1 MNQMDEE
8 KYLKTFKKD
17 ELIKFVIKLEE
28 ELAKC
33 KTELGECEATSN
45 KYLTQLLE
53 HQEYKKEVET
63 WTFGLVKTLFGNE
76 NNRLLFASLLEE
88 NINLIIDARV
98 QEKLATK
105 TDYYDSD
112 EGGGSSTSIV
122 YDGCEINEIDG
133 CRPW

>member
-17 ELIKFVIKLEE
+17 ELIKRLIKVEE

-33 KTELGECEATSN
+33 ESDLAECKTKADECSN
-45 KYLTQLLE
+45 QLVE
-53 HQEYKKEVET
+53 HQAYKKEVET
-63 WTFGLVKTLFGNE
+63 WTFGLVKTLLENE
-76 NNRLLFASLLEE
+76 DNRKLFASQLEE

-112 EGGGSSTSIV
+112 EGGGSSTSII
-122 YDGCEINEIDG
+122 YDGYEINEIDG

>member
-17 ELIKFVIKLEE
+17 ELVKRLIKIEE

-33 KTELGECEATSN
+33 ESDLAKCKTKADECS
-45 KYLTQLLE
+45 TQLVK
-53 HQEYKKEVET
+53 HQAYKKEVEN
-63 WTFGLVKTLFGNE
+63 WTFGLVKTLLENE
-76 NNRLLFASLLEE
+76 DNRKLFASQLEE

-98 QEKLATK
+98 QEKLAIK

-112 EGGGSSTSIV
+112 EGGGSSTSII

>member
-17 ELIKFVIKLEE
+17 ELIKHVIKLKE
-28 ELAKC
+28 ELAVQKALSDGF
-33 KTELGECEATSN
+33 KFKATECS
-45 KYLTQLLE
+45 TQLLE
-53 HQEYKKEVET
+53 HQTYKQEVES
-63 WTFGLVKTLFGNE
+63 WTFGLVKTLLENE
-76 NNRLLFASLLEE
+76 DNRKLFASLLEE

>member
-1 MNQMDEE
+1 MAEYKAKADE
-8 KYLKTFKKD
+8 
-17 ELIKFVIKLEE
+17 
-28 ELAKC
+28 C
-33 KTELGECEATSN
+33 S
-45 KYLTQLLE
+45 TQLLE
-53 HQEYKKEVET
+53 HQVYKKEVET
-63 WTFGLVKTLFGNE
+63 WTFGLVKTLLENE
-76 NNRLLFASLLEE
+76 DNRKLFASQLEE

-112 EGGGSSTSIV
+112 EGGGSSTSII

>member
-17 ELIKFVIKLEE
+17 ELIKRVIKLEE

-33 KTELGECEATSN
+33 ESDLAEYKTKANECS
-45 KYLTQLLE
+45 TQLLE
-53 HQEYKKEVET
+53 HQVYKKEVET
-63 WTFGLVKTLFGNE
+63 WTFGLVKTLLENE
-76 NNRLLFASLLEE
+76 DNRKLFASQLEE

-112 EGGGSSTSIV
+112 EGGGSSTSII

>member
-17 ELIKFVIKLEE
+17 ELIKRLIKLEE

-33 KTELGECEATSN
+33 ESDLAKCKTKADECS
-45 KYLTQLLE
+45 TQLVK
-53 HQEYKKEVET
+53 HQAYKKEVEN
-63 WTFGLVKTLFGNE
+63 WTFGLVKTLLENE
-76 NNRLLFASLLEE
+76 DNRKLFASQLEE

-112 EGGGSSTSIV
+112 EGGGSSTSII

>member
-17 ELIKFVIKLEE
+17 ELIKRLIKLEE

-33 KTELGECEATSN
+33 ESDLAKCKTKADECS
-45 KYLTQLLE
+45 TQLVK
-53 HQEYKKEVET
+53 HQAYKKEVEN
-63 WTFGLVKTLFGNE
+63 WTFGLVKTLLENE
-76 NNRLLFASLLEE
+76 DNRKLFASQLEE

-112 EGGGSSTSIV
+112 EGGGSSTSIL
-122 YDGCEINEIDG
+122 YDGYEINEIDG

>member
-17 ELIKFVIKLEE
+17 ELIKRLINLEE
-28 ELAKC
+28 EMAKC
-33 KTELGECEATSN
+33 KSELDEDKAEAKKIQSKLSELEEYKQGVEKWTN
-45 KYLTQLLE
+45 GFLKTLLE
-53 HQEYKKEVET
+53 
-63 WTFGLVKTLFGNE
+63 NE
-76 NNRLLFASLLEE
+76 DNRKLLASQLEE

-112 EGGGSSTSIV
+112 DGGGSSTSIL
-122 YDGCEINEIDG
+122 YDGREINELDCG
-133 CRPW
+133 LPW

>member
-1 MNQMDEE
+1 MTE
-8 KYLKTFKKD
+8 FK
-17 ELIKFVIKLEE
+17 
-28 ELAKC
+28 
-33 KTELGECEATSN
+33 N
-45 KYLTQLLE
+45 KANERSTQLVE
-53 HQEYKKEVET
+53 HQAYKKEVET
-63 WTFGLVKTLFGNE
+63 WTYGLVKTLLENE
-76 NNRLLFASLLEE
+76 DNCKLFASLLEE

-122 YDGCEINEIDG
+122 YDGREINEIDG

>member
-17 ELIKFVIKLEE
+17 ELIKRLIKVEE

-33 KTELGECEATSN
+33 ESN
-45 KYLTQLLE
+45 LAEYKV
-53 HQEYKKEVET
+53 YKKEVET
-63 WTFGLVKTLFGNE
+63 WTFGLVKTLLENE
-76 NNRLLFASLLEE
+76 DNRKLFASQLEE

-112 EGGGSSTSIV
+112 EGGGSSTSII

>member
-1 MNQMDEE
+1 MNQIDEE

-17 ELIKFVIKLEE
+17 ELIKRLIKLEE

-33 KTELGECEATSN
+33 NSDLAECKTKADERSN
-45 KYLTQLLE
+45 QLLE
-53 HQEYKKEVET
+53 HQAYKKEVET
-63 WTFGLVKTLFGNE
+63 WTFGLVKTLLENE
-76 NNRLLFASLLEE
+76 DNRKLFASKLEE

-112 EGGGSSTSIV
+112 DGGGSSTSIL
-122 YDGCEINEIDG
+122 YDGYEINEIDG
-133 CRPW
+133 GRPW

>member
-8 KYLKTFKKD
+8 KYLKKFKKD
-17 ELIKFVIKLEE
+17 ELIKCVIKLEE

-33 KTELGECEATSN
+33 KTEWGECEAEVKEKT
-45 KYLTQLLE
+45 TQLLE
-53 HQEYKKEVET
+53 HQAYKKEVET
-63 WTFGLVKTLFGNE
+63 WTFGLVKTLLENE
-76 NNRLLFASLLEE
+76 DNRKLFASLLEE

>member
-1 MNQMDEE
+1 MNQMDDE

-17 ELIKFVIKLEE
+17 ELIKRLIKLEE

-33 KTELGECEATSN
+33 ESDLAKRKTKADECS
-45 KYLTQLLE
+45 TQLVE
-53 HQEYKKEVET
+53 HQAYKKEVEN
-63 WTFGLVKTLFGNE
+63 WTFGLVKTLLENE
-76 NNRLLFASLLEE
+76 DNRKLFASQLEE

-112 EGGGSSTSIV
+112 EGGGCSTSII
-122 YDGCEINEIDG
+122 YDGHEINEIDG

>member
-17 ELIKFVIKLEE
+17 ELIKRVIKLEE

-33 KTELGECEATSN
+33 KSDWGECEATSN

-53 HQEYKKEVET
+53 HQVYKQEVEN
-63 WTFGLVKTLFGNE
+63 WTFDLVKTLFSNE
-76 NNRLLFASLLEE
+76 NNRLLFASLLKE

-105 TDYYDSD
+105 TNWYDTD
-112 EGGGSSTSIV
+112 DGKDADTSIV
-122 YDGCEINEIDG
+122 YDGREINEIDG
-133 CRPW
+133 GRPW

>member
-1 MNQMDEE
+1 MNQTDQE

-17 ELIKFVIKLEE
+17 ELIKRVIKLEE

-33 KTELGECEATSN
+33 KTEWGKCEAEAKEKT
-45 KYLTQLLE
+45 TQLLE
-53 HQEYKKEVET
+53 HQAYKKEVET
-63 WTFGLVKTLFGNE
+63 WTFGLVKTLLENE
-76 NNRLLFASLLEE
+76 DNRKLFASLLEE

-112 EGGGSSTSIV
+112 EGGGSSTSII

>member
-17 ELIKFVIKLEE
+17 ELIKRLIKLEE

-33 KTELGECEATSN
+33 ESDLAKCKTKADECS
-45 KYLTQLLE
+45 TQLVK
-53 HQEYKKEVET
+53 HQAYKKEVEN
-63 WTFGLVKTLFGNE
+63 WTFGLVKTLLENE
-76 NNRLLFASLLEE
+76 DNRKLFASLLEE

-98 QEKLATK
+98 QEKLAIK
-105 TDYYDSD
+105 TEYYDSD
-112 EGGGSSTSIV
+112 EGGGSSTSII

>member
-1 MNQMDEE
+1 MNHMDEE

-17 ELIKFVIKLEE
+17 ELIKCVIKLEE

-33 KTELGECEATSN
+33 KSDWGECEATSN

-53 HQEYKKEVET
+53 HQVYKQEVEN
-63 WTFGLVKTLFGNE
+63 WTFGLVKTLFSNE

-112 EGGGSSTSIV
+112 EGGGSSTSIL
-122 YDGCEINEIDG
+122 YGGYEINEIDG
-133 CRPW
+133 CCPW

>member
-17 ELIKFVIKLEE
+17 ELIKRLIKVEE
-28 ELAKC
+28 ELVKCESDLAEYKTKAKE
-33 KTELGECEATSN
+33 KT
-45 KYLTQLLE
+45 TQLLE
-53 HQEYKKEVET
+53 HQAYKKEVET
-63 WTFGLVKTLFGNE
+63 WTFGLVKTLLENE
-76 NNRLLFASLLEE
+76 DNRKLFASLLEE

-98 QEKLATK
+98 QEKLAIK

-112 EGGGSSTSIV
+112 EGGGSSTSII

>member
-17 ELIKFVIKLEE
+17 ELIKRLIKIEE
-28 ELAKC
+28 ELAKY
-33 KTELGECEATSN
+33 KTKANECS
-45 KYLTQLLE
+45 TQLLE
-53 HQEYKKEVET
+53 HQVYKKEVEN
-63 WTFGLVKTLFGNE
+63 WTFGLVKTLLENE
-76 NNRLLFASLLEE
+76 DNRKLFASQLEE

-112 EGGGSSTSIV
+112 EGGGSSTSII

>member
-17 ELIKFVIKLEE
+17 ELIKCVIKLEE

-33 KTELGECEATSN
+33 KTEWGECEAEVKEKT
-45 KYLTQLLE
+45 TQLLE
-53 HQEYKKEVET
+53 HQAYKKEVET
-63 WTFGLVKTLFGNE
+63 WTFGLVKTLLENE
-76 NNRLLFASLLEE
+76 DNRNLFASQLEE

-112 EGGGSSTSIV
+112 EGGGSSTSIL
-122 YDGCEINEIDG
+122 YGGYEINEIDG
-133 CRPW
+133 CHPW

>member
-1 MNQMDEE
+1 MDEE

-17 ELIKFVIKLEE
+17 ELIKRLIKLEE

-33 KTELGECEATSN
+33 ESNLTEYKAKADECS
-45 KYLTQLLE
+45 TQLLE
-53 HQEYKKEVET
+53 HKAYKKEVKT
-63 WTFGLVKTLFGNE
+63 WTFGLVKTLLENE
-76 NNRLLFASLLEE
+76 DNRKLFASQLEE

>member
-33 KTELGECEATSN
+33 KSDLTECKTKANECS
-45 KYLTQLLE
+45 TQLVE
-53 HQEYKKEVET
+53 HQAYKKEVET
-63 WTFGLVKTLFGNE
+63 WTYGLVKTLLENE
-76 NNRLLFASLLEE
+76 DNRKLFASLLEE
-88 NINLIIDARV
+88 NINLIIDARG

-122 YDGCEINEIDG
+122 YDGREINEIDG

>member
-17 ELIKFVIKLEE
+17 ELIKRVIKLEE
-28 ELAKC
+28 ELVKC
-33 KTELGECEATSN
+33 ESDLAEYKTKANECS
-45 KYLTQLLE
+45 TQLVK
-53 HQEYKKEVET
+53 HQAYKKEVEN
-63 WTFGLVKTLFGNE
+63 WTFGLVKTLLENE
-76 NNRLLFASLLEE
+76 DNRKLFASQLEE

-112 EGGGSSTSIV
+112 EGGGSSTSII

>member
-1 MNQMDEE
+1 MNQIDEE

-17 ELIKFVIKLEE
+17 ELIKRLIKVEE

-33 KTELGECEATSN
+33 ESDLAEYKTKADECS
-45 KYLTQLLE
+45 TQLLE
-53 HQEYKKEVET
+53 HQAYKKEVET
-63 WTFGLVKTLFGNE
+63 WTFGLVKTLLENE
-76 NNRLLFASLLEE
+76 DNRKLFASQLEE

-112 EGGGSSTSIV
+112 DGGGSSTSIL
-122 YDGCEINEIDG
+122 YDGHEINEIDG
-133 CRPW
+133 GRPW

>member
-17 ELIKFVIKLEE
+17 ELIKRLIKLEE

-33 KTELGECEATSN
+33 ESDLAKCKTKADECS
-45 KYLTQLLE
+45 TQLVK
-53 HQEYKKEVET
+53 HQAYKKEVEN
-63 WTFGLVKTLFGNE
+63 WTFGLVKTLLENE
-76 NNRLLFASLLEE
+76 DNRKLFASQLEE

-105 TDYYDSD
+105 TNYYDSD

-133 CRPW
+133 CLPW

>member
-17 ELIKFVIKLEE
+17 ELIKCVIKLEE

-33 KTELGECEATSN
+33 KTEWGECEAEVKEKT
-45 KYLTQLLE
+45 TQLLE
-53 HQEYKKEVET
+53 HQEYKKEVEN

-112 EGGGSSTSIV
+112 EGGGSSTFIV

>member
-1 MNQMDEE
+1 MDEE

-17 ELIKFVIKLEE
+17 ELIKRVIKLEE

-33 KTELGECEATSN
+33 ESDLAKCKTKADECS
-45 KYLTQLLE
+45 TQLVK
-53 HQEYKKEVET
+53 HQAYKKEVEN
-63 WTFGLVKTLFGNE
+63 WTFGLVKTLLENE
-76 NNRLLFASLLEE
+76 DNRKLFASQLEE

-112 EGGGSSTSIV
+112 EGGGSSTSII
-122 YDGCEINEIDG
+122 YDG